1 MHDTWKDMFVLAVPV
16 LEKILRPIIVYV
28 FLIIGLRLS
37 GKRELAQLSAF
48 ELILL
53 VTMGDLIQQGV
64 TGDDRS
70 ITGAVLAVSTMSML
84 IVISSLV
91 SLRSHRLRNVL
102 EGFPVIVVRDG
113 QPLEEVLRAER
124 LNVDEVK
131 GAARDQGI
139 DDLRKI
145 RVGILEPEGK
155 FSFIVDGV
163 PSSAQV
169 SEQTQDNTLS

>member
-1 MHDTWKDMFVLAVPV
+1 M
-16 LEKILRPIIVYV
+16 EIILRAAVI
-28 FLIIGLRLS
+28 FLFIWLATKAM

-70 ITGAVLAVSTMSML
+70 ITGAVLAVSTMSVL
-84 IVISSLV
+84 IVFTSFV
-91 SLRSHRLRNVL
+91 SYRSQRLRTAL

-113 QPLEEVLRAER
+113 MPIDNALRAER
-124 LNVDEVK
+124 LTLDEIT

-139 DDLRKI
+139 DDLRRV

-155 FSFIVDGV
+155 FSFIIDDG
-163 PSSAQV
+163 PIPQ
-169 SEQTQDNTLS
+169 QTSGSQEESMN

>member
-1 MHDTWKDMFVLAVPV
+1 M
-16 LEKILRPIIVYV
+16 EIILRAAAIFF
-28 FLIIGLRLS
+28 FLWIATKAM

-70 ITGAVLAVSTMSML
+70 ITGAVLAVSTMSIL
-84 IVISSLV
+84 IVFTSFMSY
-91 SLRSHRLRNVL
+91 RSPRLRDGL

-113 QPLEEVLRAER
+113 MPLDNVLRAER
-124 LNVDEVK
+124 LTLDEIK

-139 DDLRKI
+139 DDLRRV

-155 FSFIVDGV
+155 FSFIVVESPTRQQMSEGQAE
-163 PSSAQV
+163 SV
-169 SEQTQDNTLS
+169 S

>member
-1 MHDTWKDMFVLAVPV
+1 M
-16 LEKILRPIIVYV
+16 EIILRAAAIYF
-28 FLIIGLRLS
+28 FLWIATKAL

-91 SLRSHRLRNVL
+91 SLKSRRLRNVL
-102 EGFPVIVVRDG
+102 ESFPVIVVRDG
-113 QPLEEVLRAER
+113 QPLDDVLRAER
-124 LNVDEVK
+124 LDVDEVK

-139 DDLRKI
+139 DDLRNV

-155 FSFIVDGV
+155 FSFIVDGM
-163 PSSAQV
+163 PKRAQV
-169 SEQTQDNTLS
+169 SDQTQDTNVS

>member
-1 MHDTWKDMFVLAVPV
+1 M
-16 LEKILRPIIVYV
+16 EIILRAAAIYF
-28 FLIIGLRLS
+28 FLWIATKAL

-91 SLRSHRLRNVL
+91 SLKSRRLRNVL
-102 EGFPVIVVRDG
+102 ESFPVIVVRDG
-113 QPLEEVLRAER
+113 QPLDDVLRAER
-124 LNVDEVK
+124 LDVDEVK

-139 DDLRKI
+139 DDLRKV

-155 FSFIVDGV
+155 FSFIVDGM
-163 PSSAQV
+163 PKRAQV
-169 SEQTQDNTLS
+169 SDQAQDTNVS

>member
-1 MHDTWKDMFVLAVPV
+1 M
-16 LEKILRPIIVYV
+16 EIILRAAAIYF
-28 FLIIGLRLS
+28 FLWMATKAM

-70 ITGAVLAVSTMSML
+70 ITGAVLAVSTMSIL

-91 SLRSHRLRNVL
+91 SYRTRRVRDVL
-102 EGFPVIVVRDG
+102 EGFPVVVVRDG
-113 QPLEEVLRAER
+113 VPVDEVLRAER
-124 LNVDEVK
+124 LTLDEVK

-139 DDLRKI
+139 DDLRRV

-155 FSFIVDGV
+155 FSFIVDEGRTQQQ
-163 PSSAQV
+163 AT
-169 SEQTQDNTLS
+169 EQQETSLS

>member
-1 MHDTWKDMFVLAVPV
+1 MEV
-16 LEKILRPIIVYV
+16 ILRAALIYV
-28 FLIIGLRLS
+28 FLWVATKAL

-84 IVISSLV
+84 IAISSV
-91 SLRSHRLRNVL
+91 VVLRSRRMRDVL
-102 EGFPVIVVRDG
+102 EGFPIIVVRDG
-113 QPLEEVLRAER
+113 QALTDVLRTER
-124 LNVDEVK
+124 MTVDEIK

-139 DDLRKI
+139 DDLR
-145 RVGILEPEGK
+145 RVRIGILEPEGR

-163 PSSAQV
+163 PSRQQV
-169 SEQTQDNTLS
+169 SDQAQENTLS

>member
-1 MHDTWKDMFVLAVPV
+1 M
-16 LEKILRPIIVYV
+16 EIILRAAAIYFFVW
-28 FLIIGLRLS
+28 LATKAL
-37 GKRELAQLSAF
+37 GKRELAQLSTF

-70 ITGAVLAVSTMSML
+70 VTGAVLAVSTMSIL

-91 SLRSHRLRNVL
+91 SYRSRRLRDAL
-102 EGFPVIVVRDG
+102 EGFAVIVVRDG
-113 QPLEEVLRAER
+113 RPVEGVLRAER
-124 LNVDEVK
+124 LTLDEVK

-139 DDLRKI
+139 GDLRHV

-155 FSFIVDGV
+155 FSFIIDRD
-163 PSSAQV
+163 PSQQQTSGQDESSV
-169 SEQTQDNTLS
+169 S